1 MSMETRFAFTGKE
14 AVELQE
20 FELGEP
26 GEGMVKVRSVAT
38 MVSSGTEGIVYCR
51 AFTPGNH
58 WDQWV
63 KYPFFPGYSAA
74 GVVTA
79 VGEGVSRVKAGDR
92 VVTRNGHASAFLC
105 KEKQCHLIPEGIS
118 FEDSLWFAF
127 AKITAMGARVA
138 QYKLGD
144 KVAVVGAGL
153 IGQFSARWA
162 YASGAAKVVVIDP
175 VADRLNYLE
184 GAGNFVTLA
193 EPVGNCYGKLAE
205 ICGGELPGIVVE
217 ATGNAR
223 VFQDA
228 LKAVGRFGK
237 LVLMTDTG
245 TPEEQRLCGEVITR
259 GLTIVGAHDP
269 QERPDWNEGIIALLF
284 FDMCQEGRIRL
295 DGMVSHRFSFRN
307 PEEIY
312 RTCIE
317 KRNTVMGM
325 IVNWE
330 E

>member
-1 MSMETRFAFTGKE
+1 MSMEKRFAFTGKE

-26 GEGMVKVRSVAT
+26 GAGQVKIRTVAS
-38 MVSSGTEGIVYCR
+38 MVSTGTEGIVFRR
-51 AFTPGNH
+51 AFTAGNH

-74 GVVTA
+74 GYVTA
-79 VGEGVSRVKAGDR
+79 VGPGVSRVKAGDR
-92 VVTRNGHASAFLC
+92 VVTRNGHASASIAP
-105 KEKQCHLIPEGIS
+105 EEQCFLIPDGLS
-118 FEDSLWFAF
+118 FEDALWFAF

-138 QYKLGD
+138 RYQLGD
-144 KVAVVGAGL
+144 RVAVIGAGL

-162 YASGAAKVVVIDP
+162 YAAGASKVVVIDP
-175 VADRLNYLE
+175 VAARLDYLKK
-184 GAGNFVTLA
+184 AGSFITLS
-193 EPVGNCYGKLAE
+193 EPVGSCYEKLAE
-205 ICGGELPGIVVE
+205 ICGGELPNIVVE
-217 ATGNAR
+217 ATGSAR

-228 LKAVGRFGK
+228 LKAVGKYGK

-269 QERPDWNEGIIALLF
+269 QERPEWNSAIIAPLF
-284 FDMCQEGRIRL
+284 FGMCLDGRIRL
-295 DGMVSHRFSFRN
+295 NGMVSHHFPYRN
-307 PEEIY
+307 PAEVY

-317 KRNTVMGM
+317 ERDTVMGVV
-325 IVNWE
+325 VNWE